1 MVEGRY
7 SDVPISSPEPV
18 SRPTGPGDEET
29 KNTVTI
35 EHTVV
40 DIRGRGF
47 SSPDQEEQLRSQ
59 GLAVCFIKHSITKP
73 CSVTVNGVQFELPI
87 QTWIRVPVSVRDVL
101 ANAGMI

>member
-7 SDVPISSPEPV
+7 SEVPISSPSAV
-18 SRPTGPGDEET
+18 SRPTAEGDEP

-35 EHTVV
+35 EHEVI

-73 CSVTVNGVQFELPI
+73 CSVIVNGVQFELPI
-87 QTWIRVPVSVRDVL
+87 QTWIRVPISVKDVL
-101 ANAGMI
+101 ANAGML